1 MKKKNND
8 FLLIVILKLTVPLQF
23 ACFAYLNTHT
33 SRLSI
38 GSRPLV
44 VQIIPGRIRN
54 STKILTRVRG
64 YHSIVLLPHSLPQA
78 RVINNPHFPQ
88 FYWTVES
95 TRLPLISFTGNARWY
110 FSVPFY
116 YCHANSIGIVLR

>member
-1 MKKKNND
+1 MIFCNCNLKTD
-8 FLLIVILKLTVPLQF
+8 SAPTICLLCLFEHP
-23 ACFAYLNTHT
+23 H
-33 SRLSI
+33 LSI

-44 VQIIPGRIRN
+44 VQIIPGRISN

-110 FSVPFY
+110 LSVPFY